1 MHFGAVVRRPVVAIS
16 CAVQQGLSWLP
27 ETDLE
32 LTTMDDLKF
41 DSRAYDPAYINAVM
55 RDARRMRN
63 EVLIDLFKA
72 IFDGRLTAKL
82 FGKSDTHSTGYH
94 GASPLHS

>member
-1 MHFGAVVRRPVVAIS
+1 MHERAVVHRPAIAIS
-16 CAVQQGLSWLP
+16 CAVQQGLPLLP
-27 ETDLE
+27 GTDLE
-32 LTTMDDLKF
+32 LTTMDDLKL

-72 IFDGRLTAKL
+72 IFDGRLTARL
-82 FGKSDTHSTGYH
+82 FGKSETDTTSYH
-94 GASPLHS
+94 GPSPLHS

>member
-1 MHFGAVVRRPVVAIS
+1 
-16 CAVQQGLSWLP
+16 
-27 ETDLE
+27 
-32 LTTMDDLKF
+32 MDDLKL

-72 IFDGRLTAKL
+72 IFDGRLTARL
-82 FGKSDTHSTGYH
+82 FGKSETDTTSYNGP
-94 GASPLHS
+94 APLHG

>member
-1 MHFGAVVRRPVVAIS
+1 MHECAVVRWPVVAIS
-16 CAVQQGLSWLP
+16 CAVQQGLPLLP

-32 LTTMDDLKF
+32 LTTMNDLQL

-72 IFDGRLTAKL
+72 IFDGRLTARL
-82 FGKSDTHSTGYH
+82 FGKSETDSTSYH
-94 GASPLHS
+94 GPTPLHS

>member
-1 MHFGAVVRRPVVAIS
+1 MRKGAVVSQAVVAI
-16 CAVQQGLSWLP
+16 CVAVQQGLPLLP

-32 LTTMDDLKF
+32 MTTMNDLEF

-72 IFDGRLTAKL
+72 IFDGRLTARL
-82 FGKSDTHSTGYH
+82 FGKSETDTPTYH
-94 GASPLHS
+94 GPSPLHG

>member
-1 MHFGAVVRRPVVAIS
+1 MHLRAVVRGPVVAIS
-16 CAVQQGLSWLP
+16 CAVQQGLPLLP
-27 ETDLE
+27 EMDLE

-72 IFDGRLTAKL
+72 IFDGRLTARL
-82 FGKSDTHSTGYH
+82 FGKSENDSTSYH
-94 GASPLHS
+94 GPSPLHS